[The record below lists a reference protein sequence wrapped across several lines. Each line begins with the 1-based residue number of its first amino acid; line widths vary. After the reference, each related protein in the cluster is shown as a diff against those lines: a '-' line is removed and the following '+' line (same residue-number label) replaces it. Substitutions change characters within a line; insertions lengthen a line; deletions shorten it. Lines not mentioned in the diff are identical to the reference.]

1 MFMFLKKKLAL
12 ILSLGMILTL
22 FAACGSGSG
31 NSPAGDTSPAGDAS
45 PASQAEAET
54 PAAPADDG
62 QTYTLSVHQHDPATS
77 ATGKFLD
84 AWAASIKEASNG
96 RLDIQV
102 YHGGTLGGPRDTVD
116 MVLNGT
122 VDIGWG
128 LQSFFPGVF
137 PKSEVVMLPMI
148 GLDSAVQASN
158 VMWDL
163 YDNYD
168 LLKDEYKDY
177 HVLLLHANCSSPIAS
192 KSKNI
197 QSVADM
203 AGQNVRGNAGPPTNF
218 IQDLGASPVGVPI
231 GELYNAINNNT
242 IDSVITDWHA
252 IYSFKLYEQFK
263 YYVDEYIGVSS
274 YFMLMNQGSY
284 DKLPAD
290 LQQIL
295 DEYSGWKALEIA
307 GTFWDDIEAEV
318 RGIIA
323 NDYPDTVPYK
333 LSAEEHDKLQAVA
346 DKTAQNWIA
355 ATPDGQTLYDTTM
368 ELVSKYAQ

>member
-1 MFMFLKKKLAL
+1 MFMKNAKKKLAL
-12 ILSLGMILTL
+12 ILSLGMTLAL
-22 FAACGSGSG
+22 FASCGGSG
-31 NSPAGDTSPAGDAS
+31 NSNAS
-45 PASQAEAET
+45 NSNAST
-54 PAAPADDG
+54 PATESSQTTAEPSTAPADDG
-62 QTYTLSVHQHDPATS
+62 KVYTLSVHQHDPATS

-116 MVLNGT
+116 MVANGT

-137 PKSEVVMLPMI
+137 PKSEAAMLPMI
-148 GLDSAVQASN
+148 GIENAVQASN

-168 LLKDEYKDY
+168 YLKDEYKDY

-197 QSVADM
+197 QTVADM
-203 AGQNVRGNAGPPTNF
+203 VGQNIRGNAGPPTNF
-218 IQDLGASPVGVPI
+218 IQDLGAAPVGVPI
-231 GELYNAINNNT
+231 GELYNAISNNT

-263 YYVDEYIGVSS
+263 YYVDENIGVSN

-295 DEYSGWKALEIA
+295 DDYSGWKALEIA
-307 GTFWDDIEAEV
+307 GTFWDDVEAEV
-318 RGIIA
+318 RGIIEK
-323 NDYPDTVPYK
+323 DYPDASIYK
-333 LSAEEHDKLQAVA
+333 LSAEEHDKLQAIA
-346 DKTAQNWIA
+346 DKTAQDWIA
-355 ATPDGQTLYDTTM
+355 ATPDGQAIYDTLL
-368 ELVSKYAQ
+368 ELVSKYAK